1 MGKNL
6 IQQRRG
12 KGSPRYRVPSFR
24 FAGRAKLPSQKQKLI
39 TARVVALYR
48 DAIHSAPLASVVY
61 EDNTKGLII
70 APEGLCVGNVLQIG
84 PDAELKIGNALP
96 LSNIPEGSLVFNIEK
111 LPGDG
116 GKFVRS
122 SGTFAR
128 IIAKTSDGVIVELP
142 SKKKKVFN
150 PKCRAIIGVVAG
162 GGRLDKPLLKAGKA
176 FHIYKSKNKLY
187 PRVRGVA
194 MNAVDHPH
202 GGTRSSHLG
211 RVDIAPKN
219 APPGRKVGKL
229 RPRRTGKR

>member
-12 KGSPRYRVPSFR
+12 KGSPRYKVPSFR
-24 FAGRAKLPSQKQKLI
+24 FAGEARLPLQKQDII
-39 TARVVALYR
+39 TAKVIALYR
-48 DAIHSAPLASVVY
+48 DAIHSAPLADVVY
-61 EDNTKGLII
+61 DDNTRGLLI
-70 APEGLCVGNVLQIG
+70 APEGLRIG
-84 PDAELKIGNALP
+84 HTLKIGSNVDLEIGNTLP
-96 LSNIPEGSLVFNIEK
+96 LLNIPEGSLVFNIEK

-128 IIAKTSDGVIVELP
+128 VLAKTSEGVVVELP
-142 SKKKKVFN
+142 SKRKKIFN
-150 PKCRAIIGVVAG
+150 PKCRAMIGVVAG
-162 GGRLDKPLLKAGKA
+162 GGRLDKPLVKAGKA

-187 PRVRGVA
+187 PKVRGVA

-211 RVDIAPKN
+211 RPTIAPKN
-219 APPGRKVGKL
+219 APPGRKVGKI
-229 RPRRTGKR
+229 RPKRTGKR